1 MPTLENFNGR
11 SLVADVGG
19 SINRGL
25 TMRNNWDTINRNQ
38 ADWESNN
45 AKQKQIELLRG
56 QMIPGTPGFN
66 PNAEMELMA
75 KDPAGAEKIFNV
87 LGAKS
92 EMQREDAARRAYEI
106 ANTPAALRPQ
116 VIQRQAAELAAQ
128 GRDPQHTLD
137 LLSLDE
143 QSQNQMLGTIQQAAL
158 TAKQRADLSNGG
170 GLTAEQR
177 EFADLT
183 QGLSPEQKQQ
193 AKMIKLGLSPRAVG
207 SAMQTIA
214 DKDLAEVVGDAEA
227 TVANRKKFGE
237 ATGAS
242 RAKMIDDGFERI
254 TKIDAGI
261 GNIDRAIDAL
271 QSGAKTGAIQKMVPS
286 MRAASVELANIQKS
300 MALDVIGAVTFG
312 ALSKGELDLAKEVAL
327 PTGLDEP
334 QLLEHLQK
342 RKTAQLKLRDYFQQ
356 QIDYLDQ
363 GGTVAGFLRE
373 QERSASQ
380 PRGQQPA
387 SQSVGRFSVEVE

>member
-1 MPTLENFNGR
+1 MPTLANINGR
-11 SLVADVGG
+11 SLTADVGG
-19 SINRGL
+19 RLQQGLAFGENLAASQQNRQIKSDE
-25 TMRNNWDTINRNQ
+25 MERQ
-38 ADWESNN
+38 E
-45 AKQKQIELLRG
+45 QIELLRG
-56 QMIPGTPGFN
+56 QMIPGTPEFN

-75 KDPAGAEKIFNV
+75 KDPEGAEKIFNV
-87 LGAKS
+87 LGAQS
-92 EMQREDAARRAYEI
+92 EMQREDASRRAYEI

-116 VIQRQAAELAAQ
+116 VIQRQAAELAQQ

-137 LLSLDE
+137 LMNLDE
-143 QSQNQMLGTIQQAAL
+143 QSQNQMLKNIQQAAL
-158 TAKQRADLSNGG
+158 TTKQRADLSNGG

-183 QGLSPEQKQQ
+183 KGLAPEQKQQ

-207 SAMQTIA
+207 SAIQTIA
-214 DKDLAEVVGDAEA
+214 DNDLAEVVGDAEA

-271 QSGAKTGAIQKMVPS
+271 QGGAKTGAIQQMVPS

-327 PTGLDEP
+327 PTGLNEP
-334 QLLEHLQK
+334 QLIEHLQK
-342 RKTAQLKLRDYFQQ
+342 RKDAQLKLRDYFQQ

-373 QERSASQ
+373 QERSAAPQTEQQ
-380 PRGQQPA
+380 PR
-387 SQSVGRFSVEVE
+387 SQSVGRFTVEVE

>member
-1 MPTLENFNGR
+1 MPTLANINGA
-11 SLVADVGG
+11 SLTADVGG
-19 SINRGL
+19 AINRGL
-25 TMRNNWDTINRNQ
+25 TMRNNFDTINRNQ
-38 ADWESNN
+38 ADWETNN
-45 AKQKQIELLRG
+45 AKQSQIELLRG
-56 QMIPGTPGFN
+56 QMIPGTPEFN

-75 KDPAGAEKIFNV
+75 KDPEGAEKIFNV
-87 LGAKS
+87 LGAQS
-92 EMQREDAARRAYEI
+92 EMQREDASRRAYEI

-137 LLSLDE
+137 LLNLDE

-183 QGLSPEQKQQ
+183 KGLAPEQKQQ

-207 SAMQTIA
+207 SAIQTIA
-214 DKDLAEVVGDAEA
+214 DNDLAEVVGDAEA

-271 QSGAKTGAIQKMVPS
+271 RGGAKTGAIQQMVPS

-327 PTGLDEP
+327 PTGLNEP
-334 QLLEHLQK
+334 QLIEHLQK
-342 RKTAQLKLRDYFQQ
+342 RKAAQLKLRDYFQQ

-363 GGTVAGFLRE
+363 GGTVAGFLR
-373 QERSASQ
+373 QKERSSSPQ
-380 PRGQQPA
+380 PEQQPS
-387 SQSVGRFSVEVE
+387 SQTVGRFSVEVE